1 MSKPIIMS
9 TTTRNNWL
17 VFAAVFV
24 GAVLAMLSGIY
35 YLFAPVGKD
44 AVYILIPRETWD
56 NIHLMGGVLMVAAA
70 VIHFIIHWSW
80 VKTTV
85 KRVFLAMKTGQGH
98 FSSGSRLNIIID
110 LVVAL
115 SFLITAL
122 SGIYF
127 LFAPDGGYQG
137 GRNLNWDPNFL
148 FSRTTWD
155 VIHTW
160 AAVTLIVAAVPHF
173 YIHWGWIKKVT
184 SRFFASLL
192 PQPPE
197 IQSQTSDQHL

>member
-1 MSKPIIMS
+1 MSKPITLS

-17 VFAAVFV
+17 VFATVFV
-24 GAVLAMLSGIY
+24 GAVLAMISGIY
-35 YLFAPVGKD
+35 YLFAPVGKN
-44 AVYILIPRETWD
+44 AIYVLVAREIWD
-56 NIHLMGGVLMVAAA
+56 NVHLIGGVLMIAAA
-70 VIHFIIHWSW
+70 VIHFVIHWNW

-85 KRVFLAMKTGQGH
+85 RRVILMMKTGQGH
-98 FSSGSRLNIIID
+98 FSSGSRMNIIVDVI
-110 LVVAL
+110 VAL

-160 AAVTLIVAAVPHF
+160 AAVILTIAAVLHF
-173 YIHWGWIKKVT
+173 YIHWGWITKV
-184 SRFFASLL
+184 SIRFFSSLAPHHEESHL
-192 PQPPE
+192 HP
-197 IQSQTSDQHL
+197 SDLHL

>member
-1 MSKPIIMS
+1 MSKPITLS

-17 VFAAVFV
+17 VFATVFV

-44 AVYILIPRETWD
+44 AIYALVPRETWD
-56 NIHLMGGVLMVAAA
+56 NVHLIGGVLMIAAA
-70 VIHFIIHWSW
+70 VIHFVIHWNW

-85 KRVFLAMKTGQGH
+85 RRVILMMKIGQGH
-98 FSSGSRLNIIID
+98 FSSGSRMNIIVDVI
-110 LVVAL
+110 VAL

-148 FSRTTWD
+148 FSRTVWD

-160 AAVTLIVAAVPHF
+160 AAVTLTIAAVPHF
-173 YIHWGWIKKVT
+173 YIHWGWITKVT
-184 SRFFASLL
+184 NRFFSSLAPHHQESHL
-192 PQPPE
+192 QP
-197 IQSQTSDQHL
+197 SD